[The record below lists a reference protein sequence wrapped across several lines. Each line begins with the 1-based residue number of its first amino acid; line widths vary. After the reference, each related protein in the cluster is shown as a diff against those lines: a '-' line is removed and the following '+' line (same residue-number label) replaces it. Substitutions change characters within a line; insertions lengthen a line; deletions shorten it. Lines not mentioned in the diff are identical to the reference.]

1 MTCVEL
7 QESLSEIDNFS
18 SAVQQEHLR
27 RCPACSSLVRE
38 LELIISSAPSL
49 LEDNEPSPRVWN
61 SIESALRKEGLIR
74 PQRPA
79 RSLIPP
85 FGTRWAWARWMAPAA
100 AALLILVGIY
110 VNQRSLVHK
119 LTTDAAAVK
128 TAPLSEASGVGLNV
142 AGMNDDE
149 LLQEVSGTTPAMQ
162 QHYRDN
168 LKRANDYIRDAQE
181 AVNLNPNDEEA
192 RRSLMEAYQQ
202 KSMLFE
208 MAMDRS
214 LP

>member
-7 QESLSEIDNFS
+7 QESLSEIDNLS
-18 SAVQQEHLR
+18 SAEQQEHLR
-27 RCPACSSLVRE
+27 RCRACSSLVKE

-49 LEDNEPSPRVWN
+49 LEANEPSPRVWN
-61 SIESALRKEGLIR
+61 SIEAALRKEGLIR

-79 RSLIPP
+79 RSLIPA
-85 FGTRWAWARWMAPAA
+85 FGTRWGWARWVAPAA
-100 AALLILVGIY
+100 AALLIAVGVY
-110 VNQRSLVHK
+110 VNQHSLVRQLAK
-119 LTTDAAAVK
+119 DTATVTTAH
-128 TAPLSEASGVGLNV
+128 TTEASV
-142 AGMNDDE
+142 AGLNDDE

-162 QHYRDN
+162 QQYRDS
-168 LKRANDYIRDAQE
+168 LRRANDYIRDEQE
-181 AVNLNPNDEEA
+181 IVNANPNDEEA
-192 RRSLMEAYQQ
+192 RRSLMEAYEQ

>member
-7 QESLSEIDNFS
+7 QESLSETDDLG
-18 SAVQQEHLR
+18 SAEQRKHLQS
-27 RCPACSSLVRE
+27 CQACSSLVRE
-38 LELIISSAPSL
+38 LELIASSAPSL
-49 LEDNEPSPRVWN
+49 LEAEPSPRVWN
-61 SIESALRKEGLIR
+61 SIEIALRQEGLIR

-79 RSLIPP
+79 RSLIPA
-85 FGTRWAWARWMAPAA
+85 FGTRWGWARWTAPAA
-100 AALLILVGIY
+100 AALLILIGIY
-110 VNQRSLVHK
+110 VNQHSLVRQ
-119 LTTDAAAVK
+119 LTKDTAAV
-128 TAPLSEASGVGLNV
+128 TPVSTSESSDAGL
-142 AGMNDDE
+142 NDDE

-162 QHYRDN
+162 EQYRDS
-168 LKRANDYIRDAQE
+168 LRRANEYIRDAQE
-181 AVNLNPNDEEA
+181 NVTANPNDEEA